1 MNKKKIVHFTNLS
14 SHIKSKNFENFFLGK
29 WCDLYSQ
36 NEKSFLNYKFKEKKN
51 FKDIQKKNFIFL
63 SNELNKYHN
72 TNYSKKFWK
81 ILLYP
86 WIYSFSYIVSD
97 RFDIIQ
103 KLKKI
108 KKTQSF
114 LLTKDKSNLI
124 FDDYL
129 HYIRNYQTDIFNNN
143 IFMDLVGF
151 KLKKDIQN
159 FKIKQNLNLKHNK
172 KKVLKNKKVFFSL
185 LSNKKVI
192 FFDTNLSLKKNYN
205 LYLKYFFFENDCSV
219 NKRKK
224 IDFKFRNKFM
234 NRRSYSN
241 NFQNI
246 LNYISIKYI
255 PKSYL
260 EDFKNFVSAS
270 KFKALDKEPKIIIT
284 SHSHITDDLF
294 KIWYANIVDKK
305 KDVKLFVLQKGSEYF
320 LKNESTRNL
329 SYQLLDK
336 KFTWGSFAD
345 KEKKNICLGYN
356 FNFNYFLKKRK
367 KLKILYVCN
376 EFPKYFFK
384 NNSISHGPNFLD
396 HILLHETFFKNLNFE
411 VIDKIEIKPY
421 FENLGWNVLSRLKK
435 INKKIK
441 IVKENDIS
449 KLYKL
454 YDIVIPASPST
465 TFLECIYLNI
475 PVILLF
481 KKDVWKVNDETKKF
495 LKKFKN
501 RKIYFDDS
509 IKASNYLNKNLN
521 NLKVSWH
528 SKPTQNILN
537 QFRKKFILKNENFS
551 SDLAKIIEDY
561 N

>member
-14 SHIKSKNFENFFLGK
+14 SHIKLKNFENFFLGK

-51 FKDIQKKNFIFL
+51 FKDIQKKNLIFL
-63 SNELNKYHN
+63 SNKLNKYHN

-86 WIYSFSYIVSD
+86 WIYLFSYVMSD

-103 KLKKI
+103 RLKKV
-108 KKTQSF
+108 KKIQSF
-114 LLTKDKSNLI
+114 LLTEDKSKLI

-129 HYIRNYQTDIFNNN
+129 HFCKNYHTDIFNNN
-143 IFMDLVGF
+143 IFNDLVSL
-151 KLKKDIQN
+151 KLKKKIQN
-159 FKIKQNLNLKHNK
+159 FKIKKNLDLKHNRIKILKDK
-172 KKVLKNKKVFFSL
+172 KNFLSL
-185 LSNKKVI
+185 LSNKKII
-192 FFDTNLSLKKNYN
+192 FFDTNLSLKKNYK
-205 LYLKYFFFENDCSV
+205 LYFKYFFFENHYSI

-224 IDFKFRNKFM
+224 IDFKFRNQFM
-234 NRRSYSN
+234 SHKSYSN

-246 LNYISIKYI
+246 LNYMSIKHL

-260 EDFKNFVSAS
+260 EDFKNFVSVS
-270 KFKALDKEPKIIIT
+270 KFRTLDKEPKIIIT

-305 KDVKLFVLQKGSEYF
+305 KGVKLFGLQKGSEYF
-320 LKNESTRNL
+320 LKNDSNTNL

-336 KFTWGSFAD
+336 KFTWGSFAE

-356 FNFNYFLKKRK
+356 SNLNYSLKKRK
-367 KLKILYVCN
+367 KLRILYVCN
-376 EFPKYFFK
+376 EFPKYFYK

-396 HILLHETFFKNLNFE
+396 HILLHEKFFKNLNFE

-421 FENLGWNVLSRLKK
+421 FENHGWNVLSRLKK

-449 KLYKL
+449 KLYNL
-454 YDIVIPASPST
+454 YDIVIPATPAT

-475 PVILLF
+475 PIILLF
-481 KKDVWKVNDETKKF
+481 KKDIWRVNDEIEKF
-495 LKKFKN
+495 LKKFRN
-501 RKIYFDDS
+501 RKIYFDNS

-521 NLKVSWH
+521 NLKESWH

-537 QFRKKFILKNENFS
+537 QFRKKFILKNKNFS
-551 SDLAKIIEDY
+551 TDLDKIIKDY